1 LATASGSTSYS
12 TVNQVSGGVIGTIWM
27 ALVDQFGQVIG
38 SDSSSTATLSIVGN
52 HSGETYTP
60 TLTGTSTVT
69 ASHGAFEFIDISF
82 TAEPGTTYSKVLYFI
97 NLALEVTTTG
107 IDSTLPSN
115 AVYLSSNSLSNNSLG
130 VTVALRTCVEGES
143 FESDGS
149 CVECA
154 ATTSYSLDTSTT
166 VSTCLDCQTKKMFCY
181 GGNDVGPK
189 PGYWRCCTSSD
200 NFIA

>member
-1 LATASGSTSYS
+1 LATSSGSTSYS
-12 TVNQVSGGVIGTIWM
+12 KTDQVSGGVLGTIWM
-27 ALVDQFGQVIG
+27 ALVDQFGQVVG

-52 HSGETYTP
+52 HAGATYTP

-69 ASHGAFEFIDISF
+69 ASYGAFEFNDIAF
-82 TAEPGTTYSKVLYFI
+82 TAEPGTTYSKVLCFI

-107 IDSTLPSN
+107 INSALPSN
-115 AVYLSSNSLSNNSLG
+115 AVYLSSNSLSNTSLG

-149 CVECA
+149 CVKCA
-154 ATTSYSLDTSTT
+154 ADTSYSLATSTT

-189 PGYWRCCTSSD
+189 PGYWRSSDSSD
-200 NFIA
+200 NFIK